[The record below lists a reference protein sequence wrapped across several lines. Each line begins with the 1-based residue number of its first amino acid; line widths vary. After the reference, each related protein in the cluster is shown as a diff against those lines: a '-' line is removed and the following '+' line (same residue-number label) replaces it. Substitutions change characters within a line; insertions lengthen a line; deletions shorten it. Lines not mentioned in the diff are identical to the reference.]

1 MTKFINLH
9 TLESLGLI
17 LLIAFVL
24 TSYIIPKIIK
34 VVNYKELMD
43 LPNQR
48 SSHEEL
54 TPTFGGISFFLILIF
69 TLVLIQ
75 DFDED
80 NISLNII
87 AGLTILLFTGLKD
100 DLVVIS
106 LRSKLLGQ
114 LLSVGI
120 FLFNT
125 DFYITNLQ
133 GFLGFYEI
141 EMYFGIALTTIIIL
155 SIINVFNLIDGI
167 DGLAASIGVI
177 TITIYVV
184 IYYITNEYFFT
195 LIGISLI
202 GSLMAF
208 LRFNLSSSKKIFMGD
223 TGSLII
229 GFIVAILTV
238 KFLTLDTNNL
248 NRLTFIPN
256 NSMFV
261 VASILIFPI
270 FDTMRVLIVRL
281 IKKKNLLLSD
291 KNHTHHMLLKLGNS
305 HIKASFLISIISL
318 ILSISFIYLTTI
330 INNTWIIA
338 GVYVFTFSLFF
349 GIFFKSSFQE
359 TN

>member
-9 TLESLGLI
+9 ILESLGLI
-17 LLIAFVL
+17 LLMAFVL
-24 TSYIIPKIIK
+24 TTYIIPKIIK
-34 VVNYKELMD
+34 VVNYKDLMD

-48 SSHEEL
+48 SSHAEL
-54 TPTFGGISFFLILIF
+54 TPTFGGISFFLILIL
-69 TLVLIQ
+69 TLVITQ
-75 DFDED
+75 NFDKD
-80 NISLNII
+80 NLSLNVV
-87 AGLTILLFTGLKD
+87 AGLTVLLFTGLKD

-125 DFYITNLQ
+125 NFYITNLN

-141 EMYFGIALTTIIIL
+141 EMFFGIAVTTIIIL
-155 SIINVFNLIDGI
+155 SVINVFNLIDGI

-177 TITIYVV
+177 TISIYIV
-184 IYYITNEYFFT
+184 IYYLVNEYFFA

-202 GSLMAF
+202 GSLVAF

-229 GFIVAILTV
+229 GFIVAILTI
-238 KFLTLDTNNL
+238 KFLMLDTNDL
-248 NRLTFIPN
+248 NKLTFIPN
-256 NSMFV
+256 NSVFV

-270 FDTMRVLIVRL
+270 FDTIRVLIVRL
-281 IKKKNLLLSD
+281 YKKKNLLLSD

-305 HIKASFLISIISL
+305 HIKASFLISVFSL
-318 ILSISFIYLTTI
+318 IFSIFFIYLTTKI
-330 INNTWIIA
+330 KNTWIIA
-338 GVYVFTFSLFF
+338 GVYVFIFSLFF
-349 GIFFKSSFQE
+349 RFFLKSSFQE
-359 TN
+359 SN